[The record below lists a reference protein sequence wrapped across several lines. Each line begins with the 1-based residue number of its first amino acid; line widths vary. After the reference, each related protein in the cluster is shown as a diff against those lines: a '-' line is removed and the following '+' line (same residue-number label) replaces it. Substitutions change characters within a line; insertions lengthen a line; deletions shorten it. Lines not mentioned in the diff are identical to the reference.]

1 MKGRRPPPDWGEGVL
16 DSIGLGLGSVPHEH
30 DAPEANASQIKEE
43 TLNLPP
49 DDLHDFQLPEGALD
63 AATDASLPAPPTP
76 LPSPMLEVPP
86 TPAEDFRS
94 SWASPASPMASPM
107 ASPAVPSP
115 LWQPLD
121 ASASPDA
128 LHPLPSPVLR
138 SPRGLRIIRR
148 PEASPKR
155 LPQGGPQSAS
165 EPSRQPSHPP
175 SDPLGPQSGGDQ
187 APKANE
193 TNEKPD

>member
-1 MKGRRPPPDWGEGVL
+1 ML

-138 SPRGLRIIRR
+138 SPRGADGAGR
-148 PEASPKR
+148 PS
-155 LPQGGPQSAS
+155 
-165 EPSRQPSHPP
+165 SRQRG
-175 SDPLGPQSGGDQ
+175 LGDVGGK
-187 APKANE
+187 PKGRVCRLS
-193 TNEKPD
+193 TLDLLFFFIF

>member
-1 MKGRRPPPDWGEGVL
+1 ML

-121 ASASPDA
+121 ASASPA
-128 LHPLPSPVLR
+128 AEPRATQSSRRGRRRTPFVATAR
-138 SPRGLRIIRR
+138 SWGRR
-148 PEASPKR
+148 RKTQRTCLSTVD
-155 LPQGGPQSAS
+155 S
-165 EPSRQPSHPP
+165 
-175 SDPLGPQSGGDQ
+175 
-187 APKANE
+187 
-193 TNEKPD
+193 